1 MSSKAIHEV
10 GVAAGADR
18 KGPVESLAIIV
29 PVFNEK
35 DAIGGVIE
43 SLLAARGAATWE
55 ILVVDDG
62 STDGTAAIVDR
73 YADRV
78 RILRHPWNRGYGAS
92 LKTGILST
100 RAENVLFFD
109 GDGQHDAADLPAF
122 VQGLE
127 SCECVF
133 GVRPKGAGVPAIR
146 KPGKW
151 ALAQVCNFL
160 AVQKIPDINC
170 GFRAGRRRMFMRML
184 DLLPDGF
191 SFSIT
196 SLMFVLKSRI
206 SWKFIPIRCHFRQ
219 GTSSVRIVQDGVKA
233 VLLALRLIML
243 FDPMRALGY
252 PAIALVL
259 VGVLYQIF
267 ILATYGLHI
276 VGGSILSIL
285 AGIILFHFGLLADQ
299 IASLR
304 KEISS
309 HNSLY
314 WEEHAAAE
322 EKRAPDRA

>member
-1 MSSKAIHEV
+1 MSPQGNEKAASRET
-10 GVAAGADR
+10 ADR
-18 KGPVESLAIIV
+18 KGPVESLAVIV

-35 DAIGGVIE
+35 DSIGGVIE
-43 SLLAARGAATWE
+43 SLVAARGSAPWE

-62 STDGTAAIVDR
+62 STDGTAAVVDR

-78 RILRHPWNRGYGAS
+78 RVLRHPWNRGYGAS

-127 SCECVF
+127 SHECVF

-170 GFRAGRRRMFMRML
+170 GFRAGRRRLFMRML

-206 SWKFIPIRCHFRQ
+206 SWQFVPIRCHFRQ

-243 FDPMRALGY
+243 FDPLRALGY
-252 PAIALVL
+252 PAIALVA
-259 VGVLYQIF
+259 VGVLYQVY
-267 ILATYGLHI
+267 ILATWGLHI

-285 AGIILFHFGLLADQ
+285 TGIILFHFGLLADQ
-299 IASLR
+299 VASLR

-309 HNSLY
+309 HYSLI
-314 WEEHAAAE
+314 WEEREAE
-322 EKRAPDRA
+322 ERNPRG